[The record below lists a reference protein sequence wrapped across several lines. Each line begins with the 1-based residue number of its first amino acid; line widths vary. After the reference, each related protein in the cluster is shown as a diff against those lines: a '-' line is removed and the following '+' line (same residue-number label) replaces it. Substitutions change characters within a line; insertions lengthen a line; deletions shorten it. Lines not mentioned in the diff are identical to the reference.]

1 MPFRLIMEN
10 SKQSAFGYGF
20 ANEQSHFDSPGLT
33 KLELIAKDAMVGLL
47 SANPDILH
55 GNIDLP
61 VPSEIAKKSVEYAKA
76 LLKELEKS

>member
-1 MPFRLIMEN
+1 MEN
-10 SKQSAFGYGF
+10 K
-20 ANEQSHFDSPGLT
+20 NEPAYPFILDKSFSGKPVIYHGLN

-47 SANPDILH
+47 SANPEILH

-76 LLKELEKS
+76 LLIELEKS